1 MDNVVEINKYSYMDK
16 YQKKVNF
23 LTPEE
28 NIPKLVSKV
37 RVFNEENKVKYINL
51 IDEKILTI
59 YLNSQ
64 EVLTALTICDYPEYL
79 AVGFL
84 HNQNIINSKAEIRG
98 VEFNEELSAVVVRTY
113 KKTLFEDKNV
123 RKIKTSGCAM
133 GTVFGDMYDKLKP
146 IPKHN
151 QKQYSIEDIRNL
163 VKDIISLPSLYMEAG
178 AIHGSVLCEK
188 GRILVY
194 MEDVGRHN
202 AIDKISGWLVLEE
215 IDPTDKILY
224 TTGRLTSEMV
234 LKAIS
239 MGVPILVSRSGFTK
253 SAVHLA
259 RKFNLSMIGRFKGK
273 RFMCVSGF
281 ERILL

>member
-1 MDNVVEINKYSYMDK
+1 MDNAVEINKYSYMDK

-64 EVLTALTICDYPEYL
+64 EVLTALTVCDYPEYL

-84 HNQNIINSKAEIRG
+84 YNQNIISSKAEIKK
-98 VEFNEELSAVVVRTY
+98 VEFNQELSAVVVRTH
-113 KKTLFEDKNV
+113 KQTFFEAQNV
-123 RKIKTSGCAM
+123 KKIKTSGCAM
-133 GTVFGDMYDKLKP
+133 GTVFGDMYNKIKP
-146 IPKHN
+146 IPKQN
-151 QKQYSIEDIRNL
+151 LKKYSINDIRTL
-163 VKDIISLPSLYMEAG
+163 VKEIIGLPSLYMEAG
-178 AIHGSVLCEK
+178 AIHGSVLCERD
-188 GRILVY
+188 RILVY

-202 AIDKISGWLVLEE
+202 AIDKISGWIVQEE

-234 LKAIS
+234 LKAVS
-239 MGVPILVSRSGFTK
+239 MGVPIIVSRSGFTK

-281 ERILL
+281 ERVLL

>member
-1 MDNVVEINKYSYMDK
+1 MDVYR
-16 YQKKVNF
+16 KKVNF
-23 LTPEE
+23 ITPEE
-28 NIPKLVSKV
+28 NISKLVSKV
-37 RVFNEENKVKYINL
+37 RVFNEENKVKYIKL

-64 EVLTALTICDYPEYL
+64 EVLTALTVCDYPEYL

-84 HNQNIINSKAEIRG
+84 YNQNIINSKNEIKE
-98 VEFNEELSAVVVRTY
+98 VEFNQELSAVVVRTC
-113 KKTLFEDKNV
+113 KQTLFEAQNV
-123 RKIKTSGCAM
+123 KRIKTSGCAM
-133 GTVFGDMYDKLKP
+133 GTVYGDMYDKLKP
-146 IPKHN
+146 IPKLN
-151 QKQYSIEDIRNL
+151 VEKYSIDHIRNL
-163 VKDIISLPSLYMEAG
+163 VKNIISLPSLYMEAG
-178 AIHGSVLCEK
+178 AIHGSVLC
-188 GRILVY
+188 GRDSILVY

-202 AIDKISGWLVLEE
+202 AIDKISGWVVLEE

-259 RKFNLSMIGRFKGK
+259 RKFNLTMIGRFKGK

-281 ERILL
+281 ERILN

>member
-1 MDNVVEINKYSYMDK
+1 MDNAVEINKYSYMDK

-64 EVLTALTICDYPEYL
+64 EVLTALTVCDYPEYL

-84 HNQNIINSKAEIRG
+84 YNQNIISSKAEIKKF
-98 VEFNEELSAVVVRTY
+98 EFNQELSAVVVRTY
-113 KKTLFEDKNV
+113 KQTLFEAQNV
-123 RKIKTSGCAM
+123 KKIKTSGCAM
-133 GTVFGDMYDKLKP
+133 GTVFGDMYNKIKP
-146 IPKHN
+146 IPKQN
-151 QKQYSIEDIRNL
+151 LKKYSINDIRDL
-163 VKDIISLPSLYMEAG
+163 VKEIIGLPSLYMEAG
-178 AIHGSVLCEK
+178 AIHGSVLCERD
-188 GRILVY
+188 RILVY

-202 AIDKISGWLVLEE
+202 AIDKISGWIVLEE

-253 SAVHLA
+253 SAVHLS
-259 RKFNLSMIGRFKGK
+259 LIH
-273 RFMCVSGF
+273 
-281 ERILL
+281 I

>member
-1 MDNVVEINKYSYMDK
+1 MDNAVEINKYSYMDK

-64 EVLTALTICDYPEYL
+64 EVLTALTVCDYPEYL

-84 HNQNIINSKAEIRG
+84 YNQNIISSKAEIKE
-98 VEFNEELSAVVVRTY
+98 VEFNQELSAVVVRTY
-113 KKTLFEDKNV
+113 KQTFFEAQNV
-123 RKIKTSGCAM
+123 KKIKTSGCAM
-133 GTVFGDMYDKLKP
+133 GTVFGDMYNKIKP
-146 IPKHN
+146 IPKQN
-151 QKQYSIEDIRNL
+151 LEKYSINEIRAL
-163 VKDIISLPSLYMEAG
+163 VKEITGLPSLYMEAG
-178 AIHGSVLCEK
+178 AIHGSVLCERD
-188 GRILVY
+188 RILVY

-202 AIDKISGWLVLEE
+202 AIDKISGWIVLEE

-281 ERILL
+281 ERVLL

>member
-1 MDNVVEINKYSYMDK
+1 MDNAVEINKYSYMDK

-64 EVLTALTICDYPEYL
+64 EVLTALTVCDYPEYL
-79 AVGFL
+79 AVGFMY
-84 HNQNIINSKAEIRG
+84 NQNIISSKAEIKE
-98 VEFNEELSAVVVRTY
+98 VEFNQELSAVVVRTR
-113 KKTLFEDKNV
+113 KQTLFEAQNV
-123 RKIKTSGCAM
+123 KRIKTSGCAM
-133 GTVFGDMYDKLKP
+133 GTVFGDMFNKIKP
-146 IPKHN
+146 IPKQN
-151 QKQYSIEDIRNL
+151 FKKYSINDIRNL
-163 VKDIISLPSLYMEAG
+163 VKEIIGLPSLYMEAG
-178 AIHGSVLCEK
+178 AIHGSVLCERD
-188 GRILVY
+188 RILVY

-202 AIDKISGWLVLEE
+202 AIDKISGWIVLEE

>member
-28 NIPKLVSKV
+28 NIPNLVSKV

-64 EVLTALTICDYPEYL
+64 EVLTALTVCDYPEYL
-79 AVGFL
+79 AVGFMY
-84 HNQNIINSKAEIRG
+84 NQNIISSKAEIKE
-98 VEFNEELSAVVVRTY
+98 VEFHQELSAVVVRTY
-113 KKTLFEDKNV
+113 KQTFFEAQNV
-123 RKIKTSGCAM
+123 KKIKTSGCAM
-133 GTVFGDMYDKLKP
+133 GTVFGDMYNKIKP
-146 IPKHN
+146 IPKQN
-151 QKQYSIEDIRNL
+151 LKKYSINDIRAL
-163 VKDIISLPSLYMEAG
+163 VKEIIGLPSLYMEAG
-178 AIHGSVLCEK
+178 AIHGSVLCERD
-188 GRILVY
+188 RILVY

-202 AIDKISGWLVLEE
+202 AIDKISGWIALEE

-259 RKFNLSMIGRFKGK
+259 RKFNLSMIGRFKVK

-281 ERILL
+281 ERVLL